1 MKHYTPD
8 IPKLK
13 IYFSADPEY
22 SQNVYSVKKIVRDAV
37 RATLYAEMFDADTE
51 ISVSFRTNE
60 SIRKLNLAYREKD
73 SATDV
78 LSFPMYTKEEI
89 EEVIPEEDDV
99 LMLGDI
105 VLSLE
110 RAKEQAEELGHGFL
124 REVAFLTIHSTLHLL
139 GYDHELSP
147 EEEERQCTRQREILE
162 DMDLDETV

>member
-13 IYFSADPEY
+13 IYFSADSEY

-147 EEEERQCTRQREILE
+147 EEEERQCARQREILE